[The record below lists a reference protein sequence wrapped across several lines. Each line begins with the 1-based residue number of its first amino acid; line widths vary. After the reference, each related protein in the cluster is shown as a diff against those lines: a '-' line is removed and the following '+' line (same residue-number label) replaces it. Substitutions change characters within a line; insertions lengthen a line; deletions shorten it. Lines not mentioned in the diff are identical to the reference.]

1 MKIGTVK
8 EIKDETE
15 TRVGLTPTTVKEL
28 TELGHEVFVEQG
40 AGIPS
45 RIPDEEYKQAGA
57 EMIPEA
63 KEVWEKVDLM
73 VKVKEPQKQE
83 IQYLRPGLTL
93 FTYLHLANPAN
104 KDLIMAAL
112 ESKGTF
118 IAYETVVLEDKTIP
132 LLAPMSEVAGHRIID
147 LCSSYLASPQ
157 GTANKMINRI
167 RDKAGK
173 ILIIGGGVVGENS
186 AYAAL
191 GRGTNVVIL
200 ELKQEQR
207 EKLEEKLQ
215 PLANAFGANLRILES
230 TREILEEEIKD
241 ADIIIGSIYIN
252 GARADRLIKTEMLDM
267 MKDGAVIGDVAIDQG
282 GICEFS
288 KITDIKNP
296 SIIVQ
301 GPKTGKKIVY
311 IGVSNIPAS
320 VGATATHALSAA
332 TREYVKKFAQGG
344 IKTVLSDSGFGQG
357 VNVAKGHITCEPVA
371 KAHGLENKFMPLDK
385 LFG

>member
-15 TRVGLTPTTVKEL
+15 TRVGLTPQTVKEL
-28 TELGHEVFVEQG
+28 TELGHEVFLEQG
-40 AGIPS
+40 AGILS

-57 EMIPEA
+57 EIIPET

-83 IQYLRPGLTL
+83 IQYLRSGLTL

-167 RDKAGK
+167 RGKAGK

-207 EKLEEKLQ
+207 EKLQKELQ

-320 VGATATHALSAA
+320 VGATATHALNAA

-344 IKTVLSDSGFGQG
+344 IKAVLSDPGFRQG
-357 VNVAKGHITCEPVA
+357 VNIAKGYIACEPVA
-371 KAHGLENKFMPLDK
+371 KAHGLEDKFMSLEK
-385 LFG
+385 LFE